1 MRTPESRKQ
10 LEELAEEV
18 FELSTLGSMARAR
31 GREGDAAPDLHLSET
46 EFLALDAIARAG
58 TVTVGEIQKAIGVL
72 PAQMSRIIKSLESK
86 GGGGFVRRSINKDDK
101 RKVDISLSKAGD
113 AAYHAY
119 RDARLTMT
127 VEILSNLNQEDRDS
141 FMRILRNMRKL
152 IAKRLES
159 R

>member
-18 FELSTLGSMARAR
+18 FELATLSSMARAR
-31 GREGDAAPDLHLSET
+31 GRGGNAAPDLQLSET
-46 EFLALDAIARAG
+46 EFLALEAIAKAG

-72 PAQMSRIIKSLESK
+72 PAQMSRIIRSLETK
-86 GGGGFVRRSINKDDK
+86 GGGAFVKRAINQSDK
-101 RKVDISLSKAGD
+101 RKVDISLSKAGHS
-113 AAYHAY
+113 AHHAY

-127 VEILSNLNQEDRDS
+127 VEILSNLNQEDRDT
-141 FMRILRNMRKL
+141 FMRILRYMRTL
-152 IAKRLES
+152 VAKRLEA